1 VEKSIQRCLE
11 LRLCLSEVEAMWW
24 ARVGMELVGET
35 QIAVWWAYIRV
46 ERSALGRWGVGGG
59 VIVLWWLRRWV

>member
-1 VEKSIQRCLE
+1 
-11 LRLCLSEVEAMWW
+11 MWW